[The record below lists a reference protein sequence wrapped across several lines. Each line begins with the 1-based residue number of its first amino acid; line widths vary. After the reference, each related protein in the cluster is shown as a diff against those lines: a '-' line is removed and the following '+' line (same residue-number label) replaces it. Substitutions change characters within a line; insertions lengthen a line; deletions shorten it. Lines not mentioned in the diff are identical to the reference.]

1 MKEVD
6 ETIPS
11 IGLLVLRLG
20 TGGFLLFGH
29 GLGKLLTFSQK
40 AATFADP
47 IGLGPVVSFALV
59 VFAEF
64 FCSIAIML
72 GLTTRLA
79 AIPIVI
85 FGLVAVFVQ
94 HAADPFGDKELALL
108 YLVPALALAFTGAG
122 RFSIDA
128 GIGAFRKKGK
138 TSKG

>member
-1 MKEVD
+1 MKEGND
-6 ETIPS
+6 LQAS

-29 GLGKLLTFSQK
+29 GLAKFLHFSQK

-64 FCSIAIML
+64 FCSITLML
-72 GLTTRLA
+72 GLATRLA

-85 FGLVAVFVQ
+85 FGLVAAFVQ
-94 HAADPFGDKELALL
+94 HGSDPFGDRELALL

-122 RFSIDA
+122 RFSLDA
-128 GIGAFRKKGK
+128 GLKPR
-138 TSKG
+138 